1 MIDRNLWRQSQSR
14 RGLLLASWVCGV
26 LCAGVILWQ
35 AFTLAG
41 IIDAVFLHKA
51 ILEDTL
57 PAIRLLLL
65 LVTIRFGLQVLEEYF
80 SFLLGQGVQYDL
92 RQALLQKVSA
102 MGPVALRQEQ
112 RGQILYLMNEG
123 IGTLESYYSKYL
135 PQLFQSAVIPA
146 LFLIFIFPRDMTSG
160 VILLLTAPLVP
171 FFMMLIGKWTNK
183 VNVQQWK
190 IINRLSGYLHD
201 VMAGLTTLK
210 LMNRSAEQSRKIQA
224 VGQEYAQATLAVLR
238 WAFLSS
244 LALELF
250 TTISIALVS
259 VGLGLRLVEGQLDF
273 ATAFFILLI
282 APEFYQP
289 LRALGSHFHT
299 SLNTRQA
306 AAEIF
311 TFLKQSVYTVT
322 VACDPLQ
329 QDAIR
334 FEHVTVRYP
343 NCERPALKDVTFT
356 VQPGEIVAL
365 AGRSGSGKTTVLNV
379 LQGFL
384 CPENGKVSV
393 QQLPAVIQ
401 QKPYMMAGTILD
413 NLRLGSPQLSE
424 EKIMQVC
431 RQTGLDEL
439 LQSLPDGLYTRIGQ
453 GGIALSGGQRQMVA
467 IVRAICQ
474 QRKIVLFD
482 EATAN
487 LDLVSERQLNQSLHQ
502 LLQGRTV
509 LLVAHRFS
517 TLQMADRVVVL
528 EQGHLAEQ
536 GSREKLIR
544 QNGVYSQLVRGGAE
558 L

>member
-41 IIDAVFLHKA
+41 ILDAVFLHKA

-65 LVTIRFGLQVLEEYF
+65 LVTIRFGLQVLEEHF

-112 RGQILYLMNEG
+112 RGQLLYLMNEG

-135 PQLFQSAVIPA
+135 PQLFQSAVIPV
-146 LFLIFIFPRDMTSG
+146 LFLIFIFPRDLTSG

-183 VNVQQWK
+183 VNAQQWK

-210 LMNRSAEQSRKIQA
+210 LMNRSAEQSQKIQA

-259 VGLGLRLVEGQLDF
+259 VGLGLRLVEGKLDF

-289 LRALGSHFHT
+289 LRALGGHFHT

-311 TFLKQSVYTVT
+311 AFLGQPVYTVP

-343 NCERPALKDVTFT
+343 NCEQPALKDVTFT

-393 QQLPAVIQ
+393 QQLPTVIQ

-439 LQSLPDGLYTRIGQ
+439 LQSLPDGLYTQIGQ

-528 EQGHLAEQ
+528 EQGYLAEQ
-536 GSREKLIR
+536 GSREELLR
-544 QNGVYSQLVRGGAE
+544 QNGVYSRLVRGGAE

>member
-1 MIDRNLWRQSQSR
+1 M
-14 RGLLLASWVCGV
+14 
-26 LCAGVILWQ
+26 
-35 AFTLAG
+35 
-41 IIDAVFLHKA
+41 
-51 ILEDTL
+51 
-57 PAIRLLLL
+57 P
-65 LVTIRFGLQVLEEYF
+65 
-80 SFLLGQGVQYDL
+80 
-92 RQALLQKVSA
+92 
-102 MGPVALRQEQ
+102 
-112 RGQILYLMNEG
+112 
-123 IGTLESYYSKYL
+123 
-135 PQLFQSAVIPA
+135 
-146 LFLIFIFPRDMTSG
+146 
-160 VILLLTAPLVP
+160 
-171 FFMMLIGKWTNK
+171 
-183 VNVQQWK
+183 
-190 IINRLSGYLHD
+190 
-201 VMAGLTTLK
+201 
-210 LMNRSAEQSRKIQA
+210 
-224 VGQEYAQATLAVLR
+224 
-238 WAFLSS
+238 
-244 LALELF
+244 
-250 TTISIALVS
+250 
-259 VGLGLRLVEGQLDF
+259 
-273 ATAFFILLI
+273 
-282 APEFYQP
+282 
-289 LRALGSHFHT
+289 
-299 SLNTRQA
+299 
-306 AAEIF
+306 
-311 TFLKQSVYTVT
+311 

-329 QDAIR
+329 RDAIR
-334 FEHVTVRYP
+334 FEHVTARYP
-343 NCERPALKDVTFT
+343 NCEQPALKDVTFT

-424 EKIMQVC
+424 KEIMQVC

-439 LQSLPDGLYTRIGQ
+439 LQSLPDGLYTQIGQ

-528 EQGHLAEQ
+528 EQGYLAEQ
-536 GSREKLIR
+536 GSREELLR
-544 QNGVYSQLVRGGAE
+544 QNGVYSRLVRGGAE